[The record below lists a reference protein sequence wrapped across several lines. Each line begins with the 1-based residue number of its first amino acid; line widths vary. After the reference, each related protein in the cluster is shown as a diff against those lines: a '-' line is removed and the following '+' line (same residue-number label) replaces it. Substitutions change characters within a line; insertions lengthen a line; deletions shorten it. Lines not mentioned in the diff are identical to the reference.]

1 MNDLQNNAEEPQDI
15 TVELLPI
22 EILAKDSLDEFV
34 KTVKECQKQY
44 NATDER
50 TIRAMVI
57 LTVRNIT

>member
-15 TVELLPI
+15 TVELVPL
-22 EILAKDSLDEFV
+22 EIVAKDSLDEFV

-44 NATDER
+44 NTTDEM

>member
-15 TVELLPI
+15 TVELVPL
-22 EILAKDSLDEFV
+22 EIVAKDSLDEFV
-34 KTVKECQKQY
+34 KTVKECPQQY
-44 NATDER
+44 NATDEM

>member
-15 TVELLPI
+15 TVELVPL
-22 EILAKDSLDEFV
+22 EIVAKDSLDEFV
-34 KTVKECQKQY
+34 ITVKECQKQY
-44 NATDER
+44 NATAEM

>member
-15 TVELLPI
+15 TVVVVPL
-22 EILAKDSLDEFV
+22 EIVAKDSLDEFV

-44 NATDER
+44 NATDEM

>member
-15 TVELLPI
+15 TVELVPL
-22 EILAKDSLDEFV
+22 EIVAKDSLDEFV
-34 KTVKECQKQY
+34 KTVKGCQKQY
-44 NATDER
+44 NATDEM